1 MSKKQWLDMVINTYD
16 TLLLMNE
23 AEEQIGCRLC
33 GYNLE
38 YDRRIQIYNRNCDAL
53 KELAEAVG
61 EEVKTYGCR
70 KGFTYR
76 DYFIFML
83 EEEEES

>member
-16 TLLLMNE
+16 TLLLISKTG
-23 AEEQIGCRLC
+23 EQIGFKLC

-38 YDRRIQIYNRNCDAL
+38 YDRRIQIYNRDCDML
-53 KELAEAVG
+53 EGLAEAVG
-61 EEVKTYGCR
+61 KEVKTYGCR

-76 DYFIFML
+76 DYFIFVL
-83 EEEEES
+83 EKEEE